1 MKESIMQTQSSLQR
15 PGRVALR
22 YGSIFGVALG
32 LIQSAISFVSQ
43 SLTTQNGS
51 GTSNQPIIEFLF
63 LVAPVIWVIGFLI
76 AGTLSAKRTGGIG
89 IGALAG
95 LFAGIFG
102 GIIAAVAEIAISTFS
117 VQLPAS
123 GTPSATLALFG
134 EIVVPLYTMVLAF
147 SAGAGFGALGG
158 LMGQALSPVRYQP
171 PTALASAPY
180 PPPQPRVPAAEVIY
194 PPQLPRAQ
202 E

>member
-1 MKESIMQTQSSLQR
+1 MQTQSSLQR

-32 LIQSAISFVSQ
+32 LIQSAISLVSQ

-51 GTSNQPIIEFLF
+51 GASYQSIIEVLF
-63 LVAPVIWVIGFLI
+63 LVAPLIWVIGFLI

-95 LFAGIFG
+95 LFAGTFG

-117 VQLPAS
+117 AHS
-123 GTPSATLALFG
+123 PSSDSQSYVLALVG
-134 EIVVPLYTMVLAF
+134 EAFVSLYTIILAPG
-147 SAGAGFGALGG
+147 AGAGFGALGG
-158 LMGQALSPVRYQP
+158 LIGQILSPVRSQSPTP
-171 PTALASAPY
+171 PANAPY
-180 PPPQPRVPAAEVIY
+180 PPVAPAVEVVHPPQPPS
-194 PPQLPRAQ
+194 AQ